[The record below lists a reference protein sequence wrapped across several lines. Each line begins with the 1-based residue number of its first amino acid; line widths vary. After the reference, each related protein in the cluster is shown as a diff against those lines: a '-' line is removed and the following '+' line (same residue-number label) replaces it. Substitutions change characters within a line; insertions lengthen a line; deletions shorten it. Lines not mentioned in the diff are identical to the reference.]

1 MERTKMVRPQWVRLL
16 HKNGQFAG
24 EFDVIRG
31 IIRFVSRGGTIEY
44 DLAARMAEAQ
54 QELADA
60 HDAQTL
66 HRNG

>member
-1 MERTKMVRPQWVRLL
+1 MVRPKWVRLL

-24 EFDVIRG
+24 EFDVMRG

-54 QELADA
+54 QALVTEGDLPT
-60 HDAQTL
+60 QKP
-66 HRNG
+66 